1 MILKQKKNTEAV
13 ERRMEENKSYN
24 IKYYMIEVALML
36 VGAGSMWFLGKLKG
50 QATDRL
56 LANCVMTAFG
66 IAVTGFQLR
75 RTYFRDA
82 LDYDNSEHL
91 IRFWILMGAGLVLAL
106 GCGFLPVAGWPF
118 LPLFVMLALF
128 SDMGTGILSSSVL
141 LLIAVMLSGGVV
153 GDFALYLITGVFAVA
168 LFHKLQSDFKIGI
181 PLFLSVMCLLVCETA
196 NVILVTN
203 ARPDVEMFVIPG
215 ANMII
220 SSILL
225 LGGIKM
231 FSAVVIY
238 KYRSV
243 YLDINDTEAP
253 YLAELRESNKQEYM
267 HCVHTVYFC
276 ERIGNRL
283 NLDVDALKCA
293 GYYHKAGEKLES
305 LMEEK
310 HFPPAAQKILMEYKE
325 HKEAVVQKE
334 TAVLLCADT
343 VITSIMY
350 LVRKGSD
357 KQIDYGRI
365 IDAVFKKLIDDGNF
379 DHCEISMAELRSMQK
394 LFKEENLYYDF
405 LR

>member
-1 MILKQKKNTEAV
+1 
-13 ERRMEENKSYN
+13 MEESKKYTV
-24 IKYYMIEVALML
+24 KYYIIEIVLMI
-36 VGAGSMWFLGKLKG
+36 VGAGGMWILGGLKG
-50 QATDRL
+50 QSTDRL

-66 IAVTGFQLR
+66 IAVTGFQFR

-82 LDYDNSEHL
+82 LDYDNASHL
-91 IRFWILMGAGLVLAL
+91 MRFWGWMTAGLILAF

-118 LPLFVMLALF
+118 MPLFVMLALF

-141 LLIAVMLSGGVV
+141 LLIAVMLNGGVV

-181 PLFLSVMCLLVCETA
+181 PLFLSMMCLLVCETA

-203 ARPDVEMFVIPG
+203 ARPDVEMFVIPA

-231 FSAVVIY
+231 FSAMVIY

-243 YLDINDTEAP
+243 YLDINDTEASF
-253 YLAELRESNKQEYM
+253 LVELRESNKQEYM

-283 NLDVDALKCA
+283 GLDVDALKCA
-293 GYYHKAGEKLES
+293 GYYHKAGEKLEA

-310 HFPPAAQKILMEYKE
+310 QFPPAAQKILLEYTN
-325 HKEAVVQKE
+325 HKDAIVLKE

-343 VITSIMY
+343 VITSITY
-350 LVRKGSD
+350 LARKGSD
-357 KQIDYGRI
+357 KQLEYARI
-365 IDAVFKKLIDDGNF
+365 IDALFKKLIEDGSF
-379 DHCEISMAELRSMQK
+379 DCCEISMAELRSMQK
-394 LFKEENLYYDF
+394 LLKEEKLYYDF

>member
-1 MILKQKKNTEAV
+1 MILRQKKNTEAV
-13 ERRMEENKSYN
+13 ERRMEENKKYT
-24 IKYYMIEVALML
+24 IKYYIMEIVLILTA
-36 VGAGSMWFLGKLKG
+36 AGGMWLLGTVKG
-50 QATDRL
+50 HAADRL
-56 LANCVMTAFG
+56 LANCVMAAFG
-66 IAVTGFQLR
+66 IAVIGFQLR

-82 LDYDNSEHL
+82 LDYDNAEHL
-91 IRFWILMGAGLVLAL
+91 MRFWGWLTAGLILAL

-118 LPLFVMLALF
+118 MPLFVMLALF

-153 GDFALYLITGVFAVA
+153 GDFALYLISGVFAVA
-168 LFHKLQSDFKIGI
+168 LFHRLRSDFKIGI
-181 PLFLSVMCLLVCETA
+181 PLFLSVICLVVCETA
-196 NVILVTN
+196 NVVLVTN

-231 FSAVVIY
+231 FSAMVIY
-238 KYRSV
+238 KYRGI
-243 YLDINDTEAP
+243 YLDINDTEAVF
-253 YLAELRESNKQEYM
+253 LAELREMNKPEYM

-283 NLDVDALKCA
+283 GLDVDALKCA
-293 GYYHKAGEKLES
+293 GYYHRAGDKLEN

-310 HFPPAAQKILMEYKE
+310 KFPPAARKILIEYRE
-325 HKEAVVQKE
+325 HKDAVVRKE

-343 VITSIMY
+343 VITSITY

-357 KQIDYGRI
+357 KQIDYGRM

-379 DHCEISMAELRSMQK
+379 DCCEISMAELRIMQK
-394 LFKEENLYYDF
+394 LFKEEKLYYDF

>member
-13 ERRMEENKSYN
+13 ERRMEESKKYT
-24 IKYYMIEVALML
+24 IKYYIVEIVLIL
-36 VGAGSMWFLGKLKG
+36 VGAGSMWFLGTLKG

-75 RTYFRDA
+75 RTYYRDA
-82 LDYDNSEHL
+82 LDYDNADHL
-91 IRFWILMGAGLVLAL
+91 MRFWGWMAAGLILAL

-118 LPLFVMLALF
+118 MPLFVMLALF

-141 LLIAVMLSGGVV
+141 LLISVMLNDGVV

-168 LFHKLQSDFKIGI
+168 LFHKLQSDFKISI
-181 PLFLSVMCLLVCETA
+181 PLFLSIMCLLVCETA
-196 NVILVTN
+196 NVVLVTN
-203 ARPDVEMFVIPG
+203 ARPDVEMFVIP
-215 ANMII
+215 AVNMII

-231 FSAVVIY
+231 FSAMVIY
-238 KYRSV
+238 KYRGI

-253 YLAELRESNKQEYM
+253 FLVELRESNKQEYM

-276 ERIGNRL
+276 ERIGKRL
-283 NLDVDALKCA
+283 NLDVDVLKCA
-293 GYYHKAGEKLES
+293 GYYHKAGDKLET
-305 LMEEK
+305 LMKEK
-310 HFPPAAQKILMEYKE
+310 QFPPAAQKILTEYKH
-325 HKEAVVQKE
+325 HKDVVIQKE

-350 LVRKGSD
+350 LVRKGTD

-379 DHCEISMAELRSMQK
+379 DSCEISMAELRSMQK
-394 LFKEENLYYDF
+394 LFKEEKLYYDF

>member
-1 MILKQKKNTEAV
+1 
-13 ERRMEENKSYN
+13 MEENK
-24 IKYYMIEVALML
+24 KYTLKFYIVEIILIL
-36 VGAGSMWFLGKLKG
+36 VGAVGMWFLGSLKG
-50 QATDRL
+50 QAQDRL

-82 LDYDNSEHL
+82 LDYDNSDHL
-91 IRFWILMGAGLVLAL
+91 MRFWGWMAAGLLLAF

-128 SDMGTGILSSSVL
+128 SEMGTGILSSSVL
-141 LLIAVMLSGGVV
+141 LLISVMLSGGVA

-181 PLFLSVMCLLVCETA
+181 PLFLAVMCLLVCETA
-196 NVILVTN
+196 NVVLVTN
-203 ARPDVEMFVIPG
+203 ARPDFEMFVIPA

-225 LGGIKM
+225 LGGIKI
-231 FSAVVIY
+231 FSALVIY
-238 KYRSV
+238 KYRSI

-253 YLAELRESNKQEYM
+253 FLVELRENNKQEYM

-310 HFPPAAQKILMEYKE
+310 NFPPGAQKILLEYE
-325 HKEAVVQKE
+325 NHKDAITQKE

-343 VITSIMY
+343 VITSITY

-357 KQIDYGRI
+357 KQVEYGRI
-365 IDAVFKKLIDDGNF
+365 IDAVFKKLIEDGSFNS
-379 DHCEISMAELRSMQK
+379 CEISMAELSSMQK
-394 LFKEENLYYDF
+394 LFKEEKLYYDF

>member
-1 MILKQKKNTEAV
+1 MILKQKKNTEIV
-13 ERRMEENKSYN
+13 ERRMEENKKYT
-24 IKYYMIEVALML
+24 IKYYIIEIVLIL
-36 VGAGSMWFLGKLKG
+36 VGALSMWFLGKLKG
-50 QATDRL
+50 QAVDRL

-75 RTYFRDA
+75 RTYFREA
-82 LDYDNSEHL
+82 LDYDNADHL
-91 IRFWILMGAGLVLAL
+91 FRFWGWMAAGLAVAL

-118 LPLFVMLALF
+118 MPLFVMLALF

-181 PLFLSVMCLLVCETA
+181 PLFLSVICLLVCETA

-231 FSAVVIY
+231 FSAMVIY

-253 YLAELRESNKQEYM
+253 FLVELRESNKQEYM

-283 NLDVDALKCA
+283 KLDVDALKCA
-293 GYYHKAGEKLES
+293 GYYHKAGEKLET

-310 HFPPAAQKILMEYKE
+310 QFPPAAQKILLEYKQ
-325 HKEAVVQKE
+325 HKDAVVQKE

-343 VITSIMY
+343 VITSITY
-350 LVRKGSD
+350 LVRKGSE
-357 KQIDYGRI
+357 KQIEYGRI

-379 DHCEISMAELRSMQK
+379 DRCEISMAELRSMQK
-394 LFKEENLYYDF
+394 LFKEEKLYYDF